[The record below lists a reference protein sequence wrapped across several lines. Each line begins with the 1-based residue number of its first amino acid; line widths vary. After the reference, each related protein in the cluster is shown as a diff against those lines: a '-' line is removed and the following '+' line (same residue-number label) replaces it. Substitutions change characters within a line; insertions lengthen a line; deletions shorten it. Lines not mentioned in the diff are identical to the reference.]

1 MKRKIFAFCMLAM
14 FAAVTLS
21 AATAKIRKVW
31 LEHNVTINNK
41 KAMKV
46 HCEFD
51 VQGMNGKTGSMLI
64 WIKGPSGKWH
74 HVNSQYK
81 STTGIPYF
89 KWDYKPNYDNA
100 YYEDYWY
107 APYVADL
114 NILSGKNDYKVV
126 VTITDE
132 HQHHIAQSD
141 EITFTGTGSGGSNNN
156 NSNQNQQR
164 SAPKPSVQQNQ
175 YTQSWREDLPGG
187 FVIVTKHPGGATQR
201 VRYRACPSCYGSAVC
216 NNCYGRGICA
226 LCNGQGG
233 IISAGYG
240 TYIPCGL
247 CNSTGLCGICKGT
260 KQCYCTQNDNPYP
273 GYVIGGETWM
283 DARGNVISKEKVN
296 YNGGVN
302 DTHYGNEGGNSRRSS
317 GKKTCPDCSGTRLF
331 QGGHSPEY
339 AQPRSELVGYYNS
352 QGSKCPHCGYYS
364 QHWHSRCT
372 TCMHIPGT
380 KNPYR

>member
-1 MKRKIFAFCMLAM
+1 
-14 FAAVTLS
+14 
-21 AATAKIRKVW
+21 
-31 LEHNVTINNK
+31 
-41 KAMKV
+41 MKV
-46 HCEFD
+46 HCEFE
-51 VQGMNGKTGSMLI
+51 VEGMNGKTGSMLI

-74 HVNSQYK
+74 NVNSQYK
-81 STTGIPYF
+81 SNTGTPYF
-89 KWDYKPNYDNA
+89 KWDYKPGYDDA
-100 YYEDYWY
+100 YYDDYWY

-114 NILSGKNDYKVV
+114 NILPGKNDYKVV

-132 HQHHIAQSD
+132 HQHNIAQSD
-141 EITFTGTGSGGSNNN
+141 EISFTGTGSSSNNN
-156 NSNQNQQR
+156 SKNNNNNNNQNQQR
-164 SAPKPSVQQNQ
+164 NAPQPSVKQNQ
-175 YTQSWREDLPGG
+175 HTQSWREDLPGG

-201 VRYRACPSCYGSAVC
+201 LRYRSCPSCYGSAVC
-216 NNCYGRGICA
+216 NNCYGRGICP

-260 KQCYCTQNDNPYP
+260 KQCYCTQHDNPYP

-302 DTHYGNEGGNSRRSS
+302 DTYYGKEGGNSRRSS

-364 QHWHSRCT
+364 QHWHSRCI